1 MTVRRIVAESSARR
15 QFQIRL
21 DDALWQRLRALAART
36 PELSQSSHARIALSE
51 YLTREEQK

>member
-1 MTVRRIVAESSARR
+1 MIDESSSARR